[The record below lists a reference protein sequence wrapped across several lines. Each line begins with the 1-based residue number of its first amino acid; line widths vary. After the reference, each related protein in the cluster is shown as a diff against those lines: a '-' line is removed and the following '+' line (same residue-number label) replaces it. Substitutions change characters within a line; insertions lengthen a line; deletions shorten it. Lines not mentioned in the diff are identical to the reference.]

1 MKLSDQDAEHFFY
14 LLRGLQLFAN
24 QKLKINP
31 AITSVD
37 EMLALDDRARL
48 PIRNGVWEH
57 PEVIDQFLTANPM
70 HLNDEDRAIVA
81 GWTRFVKGTFYIERM
96 LKAYTIFIKGK
107 AVYGVLALFD
117 PFEDFFYRNQLP
129 VSVEAVLL
137 PFRGQIVYDGILL
150 SYPISFGGGISRNL
164 KEIYMA
170 AKQNDAIIT
179 SLGGGG
185 KVLAGPPVV
194 DDLPD
199 YSSELEAI
207 SKLIKKLKA
216 SRDAPP
222 VWSPAFSL
230 LRASLELAEQA
241 VTAPDDTDDLWAK
254 LKKIESGSK
263 RLGTV
268 LRRAEY

>member
-1 MKLSDQDAEHFFY
+1 MKLSDQDAEHFFD

-31 AITSVD
+31 AITSA
-37 EMLALDDRARL
+37 EEIFALDEQARL

-57 PEVIDQFLTANPM
+57 PEVIDQFLAANPM
-70 HLNDEDRAIVA
+70 ALSTADRAIVA
-81 GWTRFVKGTFYIERM
+81 GWKKFIKGTFYIERM
-96 LKAYTIFIKGK
+96 LKKYTIFIKGK

-137 PFRGQIVYDGILL
+137 PFRDQIVYDGMLL
-150 SYPISFGGGISRNL
+150 SYPIFFGGGISGNL

-170 AKQNDAIIT
+170 AKQNNAIIT

-185 KVLAGPPVV
+185 KALAGPPVV
-194 DDLPD
+194 VDLPD
-199 YSSELEAI
+199 YSAELESIAA
-207 SKLIKKLKA
+207 LVKKLKA

-222 VWSPAFSL
+222 VRSPAFSL

-241 VTAPDDTDDLWAK
+241 VAEPDDTDALWSK
-254 LKKIESGSK
+254 LKKIETGSK
-263 RLGTV
+263 RMGTV